1 MFMICLDT
9 EFNLPSFSGSLVFM
23 IKGKAKWNT
32 ALCVTPLQKY
42 GLKRMHV
49 FCRNVYRMI
58 FHDPTFTAANIA
70 PRLGSCTDV
79 WCYEMIHT
87 DNGWSLVAWYRY
99 YVS

>member
-1 MFMICLDT
+1 MFMIYPDT

-32 ALCVTPLQKY
+32 GLCVTPLQKC

-49 FCRNVYRMI
+49 FCRNVYRAI
-58 FHDPTFTAANIA
+58 FHDPTFSAANIA
-70 PRLGSCTDV
+70 PALEGCTDV

-99 YVS
+99 